1 MAVGWLS
8 RSHADVPVDD
18 AWLGERERAALQG
31 LKIAKRRADWRLGR
45 FTAKAALSAWLGVP
59 PGSVEVLAAA
69 DGAPEAWLGGA
80 PAGVS
85 LSLSHRAGR
94 AVAAVAAAPTV
105 VGCDLELVEPRSDAF
120 VADWLAPAERAVLAG
135 SAAGERDRLANLMWT
150 AKEGAAKVRRE
161 GLRLDVRNAVTQ
173 LGHEEAGDG
182 WRPLAVRWVDGAA
195 ATAGWWRAQD
205 GFVVAIA
212 AAPDAP
218 PPRRL

>member
-8 RSHADVPVDD
+8 RSRADVPAGDD
-18 AWLGERERAALQG
+18 WLGERERAALQG

-45 FTAKAALSAWLGVP
+45 FTAKAALSAWLGVSS
-59 PGSVEVLAAA
+59 GDVEVLAAA
-69 DGAPEAWLGGA
+69 DGAPEAWVHGS

-94 AVAAVAAAPTV
+94 AVAAVASAPTV

-120 VADWLAPAERAVLAG
+120 VADWLAPEEQAMLAA
-135 SAAGERDRLANLMWT
+135 SIERDRLANLMWT

-161 GLRLDVRNAVTQ
+161 GLRLDVRHAVTE
-173 LGHEEAGDG
+173 LGDTAAADG
-182 WRPLAVRWVDGAA
+182 WRPLSVRWTDGAA
-195 ATAGWWRAQD
+195 PTTGWWQAQD

-212 AAPDAP
+212 AAPAAP